1 VKWLRACGVVFAK
14 EALDALRDRRTLL
27 VVLISSV
34 LLGPLVLVAIS
45 GLVATLEAR
54 AERREVVVA
63 GIEHAPSL
71 RNFLERQS
79 CVVRT
84 APPNHEARLRDSTL
98 GDPVVVV
105 PANFEAALA
114 RGEVPVLEVIS
125 DSANKQAESG
135 SGRIQRL
142 LAAYGRERGMLNL
155 ALRGVAPELIDP
167 VDVQE
172 RDLASTQTRSAQ
184 LTSML
189 PFFVLMAVLYGALS
203 SALDTTAGERE
214 RGSLEPLLM
223 NPTAPAALVVGKWAA
238 VFGVAVMVALLSCVS
253 FVPAQWLL
261 RSDNL
266 QALFQYGGREAMLFL
281 WLLLPFGAAMAG
293 LLMAVAIR
301 CHTVKEAQA
310 NASLVVLVVSLL
322 PLVSV
327 FILGGEAA
335 WHLWLPGLG
344 QNTLMTRVLKGEELG
359 VLQWLVP
366 FGVCAALT
374 LASLYFV
381 ARRLRDAAVR

>member
-1 VKWLRACGVVFAK
+1 MTWLRAAGVVFAK
-14 EALDALRDRRTLL
+14 EALDALRDRRTLF
-27 VVLISSV
+27 VVLVSSV
-34 LLGPLVLVAIS
+34 LLGPLVLIAIS

-79 CVVRT
+79 CVVRS
-84 APPNHEARLRDSTL
+84 APPDYEARLRDSTL
-98 GDPVVVV
+98 ADPVVVV
-105 PANFEAALA
+105 PVTFEAALA
-114 RGEVPVLEVIS
+114 HGEVPVLELIS

-135 SGRIQRL
+135 TGRVQRL
-142 LAAYGRERGMLNL
+142 LAAYGRERGVLNL
-155 ALRGVAPELIDP
+155 TLRGVAPEVVEP
-167 VDVQE
+167 VEVQE

-184 LTSML
+184 LTGML

-223 NPTAPAALVVGKWAA
+223 NPTTPAALVLGKWAA
-238 VFGVAVMVALLSCVS
+238 VFGVAVVVALLSCLS

-266 QALFQYGGREAMLFL
+266 QALFQYGARESMLFL
-281 WLLLPFGAAMAG
+281 WLLLPFGAAMSA

-301 CHTVKEAQA
+301 CHSVKEAQA

-327 FILGGEAA
+327 FNLGGEAS

-359 VLQWLVP
+359 VLQGLVP
-366 FGVCAALT
+366 LGVCVALT
-374 LASLYFV
+374 LVSLRFV
-381 ARRLRDAAVR
+381 TRRLREAAVR